1 MCLFVLQQTKRKLD
15 DANKRLEFLYDK
27 LREQTVSSV
36 LLPSTP
42 LLLMAS
48 LVQYYFCSMQQGYIF
63 FRSVLQI
70 HLLEVY
76 MDFLENSQCLALHA
90 CADFAVLFWGHVM
103 SFMVLCWGK
112 EQSSLQQELRHT
124 AWGKKRT
131 QGTLMLEAHWFHWK
145 ADVQVLLKIW

>member
-76 MDFLENSQCLALHA
+76 MDFFRKQPVLGPTCLCRL
-90 CADFAVLFWGHVM
+90 CSVVLGSCNEFYGAVLRQRAELFAAGAETH
-103 SFMVLCWGK
+103 
-112 EQSSLQQELRHT
+112 SL
-124 AWGKKRT
+124 G
-131 QGTLMLEAHWFHWK
+131 
-145 ADVQVLLKIW
+145 